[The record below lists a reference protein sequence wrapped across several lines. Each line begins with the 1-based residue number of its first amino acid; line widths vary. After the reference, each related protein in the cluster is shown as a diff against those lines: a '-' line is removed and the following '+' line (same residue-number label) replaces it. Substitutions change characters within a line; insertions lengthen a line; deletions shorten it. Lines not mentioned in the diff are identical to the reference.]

1 MDAAKSPDVQNPL
14 VLLNGVTVKD
24 KKTGRLI
31 LEVPHFCLGRGETVA
46 ITGPSGSGKS
56 TFLKLLALMTNDN
69 LEVEGTYLLEGSLV
83 GDMDPTLL
91 RREVS
96 YCFQN
101 PILFGETVADNLV
114 FPYEIRGLDFDRD
127 HAMDLL
133 AQSGL
138 SREYLYKGVGQL
150 SGGER
155 QRVALI
161 RNLLFLPKILLL
173 DEITSSLDKENS
185 QNIMA
190 WLWDLR
196 AKEDLTFLLVSHDP
210 EDRTMADRS
219 FPIPMRKEA

>member
-1 MDAAKSPDVQNPL
+1 MAAEKTRVGGRPL
-14 VLLNGVTVKD
+14 VLLDRVTVKD
-24 KKTGRLI
+24 KKRGRVI
-31 LEVPHFCLGRGETVA
+31 LEVPHFRLDRGETVA

-56 TFLKLLALMTNDN
+56 TFLRLLALMTNDN
-69 LEVEGTYLLEGSLV
+69 LEVEGTYLLEGEPV

-96 YCFQN
+96 YCPQN
-101 PILFGETVADNLV
+101 PLLFGETVADNLA
-114 FPYEIRGLDFDRD
+114 FPYEIRDLDFDRD
-127 HAMDLL
+127 HALDLL
-133 AQSGL
+133 VQSGL
-138 SREYLYKGVGQL
+138 SREDLYKGVGQPP
-150 SGGER
+150 GGER

-196 AKEDLTFLLVSHDP
+196 AKEDLTFLLVSRDP
-210 EDRTMADRS
+210 EARTMADRS
-219 FPIPMRKEA
+219 FLIPIRKEA

>member
-1 MDAAKSPDVQNPL
+1 MDAEKTRADGRPL
-14 VLLNGVTVKD
+14 VLLDRVTVKD
-24 KKTGRLI
+24 KKKDRVI
-31 LEVPHFCLGRGETVA
+31 LEVPHFRLDRGETVA

-56 TFLKLLALMTNDN
+56 TFLKLLALMTNDK
-69 LEVEGTYLLEGSLV
+69 LEVEGTYLLEGEPV
-83 GDMDPTLL
+83 GDMDPTHL

-101 PILFGETVADNLV
+101 PLLFGETVADNLA

-127 HAMDLL
+127 HALDLL
-133 AQSGL
+133 VQSGL
-138 SREYLYKGVGQL
+138 SKEDLYKGVGQL

-210 EDRTMADRS
+210 EDRAMADRS